1 MEMIKIR
8 NSNCRSKRSIAFVA
22 DEPGKPGTPEI
33 TDYDRDFVDLKWKP
47 PESDGG
53 SPIKEYIVQRRD
65 KLK

>member
-1 MEMIKIR
+1 MRETAKSL
-8 NSNCRSKRSIAFVA
+8 NYVFFFAA

-33 TDYDRDFVDLKWKP
+33 TDYDRDFVDLKWRP